1 MSITCYP
8 DKSYPDTCIP
18 TLSLQK
24 YMWHWILWHLFPD
37 IQCSVTIESR
47 HLFPRHLFP
56 QGIKTPVSW
65 HLFPQGIKTPVSR
78 HLFPKGIKTP
88 VSRHLFPTGNKT
100 PVSRHLFPT
109 GIKTPVS
116 RHLFPRAISWHLFPP
131 KKSRHLFPNT
141 CFPPKNQT
149 PVSGQL
155 KSKDWQ
161 KNLVKM
167 RAKGFESMVLLFD
180 QYVKWTV
187 NFWYNLCFYFG
198 DLHIVWS
205 HIKARNPNIFF
216 KIQVAQLRASRVL
229 ILFGWFLIEAVPLH
243 QFINVWPVFLFT
255 ENNVQIRN

>member
-1 MSITCYP
+1 
-8 DKSYPDTCIP
+8 
-18 TLSLQK
+18 
-24 YMWHWILWHLFPD
+24 MWHWILWHLFPD

-56 QGIKTPVSW
+56 
-65 HLFPQGIKTPVSR
+65 
-78 HLFPKGIKTP
+78 KGIKTP
-88 VSRHLFPTGNKT
+88 VSKRKQDTCFPTPDSKRNQDTCFPT
-100 PVSRHLFPT
+100 PVS
-109 GIKTPVS
+109 
-116 RHLFPRAISWHLFPP
+116 WHLSP
-131 KKSRHLFPNT
+131 
-141 CFPPKNQT
+141 PPKNQT

-180 QYVKWTV
+180 QYAKWTV

-216 KIQVAQLRASRVL
+216 QNTSGSVK
-229 ILFGWFLIEAVPLH
+229 G
-243 QFINVWPVFLFT
+243 
-255 ENNVQIRN
+255 

>member
-1 MSITCYP
+1 MAKDICFQTIDFKTPVS
-8 DKSYPDTCIP
+8 
-18 TLSLQK
+18 Q
-24 YMWHWILWHLFPD
+24 HLFPRG
-37 IQCSVTIESR
+37 IKTSVSR
-47 HLFPRHLFP
+47 HLFPR
-56 QGIKTPVSW
+56 GI
-65 HLFPQGIKTPVSR
+65 
-78 HLFPKGIKTP
+78 
-88 VSRHLFPTGNKT
+88 KT

-180 QYVKWTV
+180 QYAKWTV

>member
-1 MSITCYP
+1 MRITCYS
-8 DKSYPDTCIP
+8 DKSYPDTCIQ
-18 TLSLQK
+18 TLSLRK
-24 YMWHWILWHLFPD
+24 YMWRWILWHLFPD

-47 HLFPRHLFP
+47 HLFP
-56 QGIKTPVSW
+56 W

-116 RHLFPRAISWHLFPP
+116 WHMFPRAISWHLFPDTCFPP
-131 KKSRHLFPNT
+131 KKADT
-141 CFPPKNQT
+141 CFPTLVSPPKNQT

-180 QYVKWTV
+180 QYAKWTV